1 MSRME
6 IGMLQGFVF
15 RKNNDISR
23 KYYDMTC
30 VNSKLT
36 RSINTPKSLYKIYQ
50 IIDVDLN
57 K

>member
-30 VNSKLT
+30 VNSK
-36 RSINTPKSLYKIYQ
+36 INSQYQ
-50 IIDVDLN
+50 HSEIVIQDLSN
-57 K
+57 Y